1 MIFRY
6 IYRPFAKIDLKEAVK
21 YYKAISPSLAKD
33 FLLRIREAK
42 KFISLSPYGD
52 DIVYK
57 NIRIHNLKQFPYQI
71 HYYIDENKKQIVIL
85 AIIFS
90 KRKNLD
96 FSDR

>member
-21 YYKAISPSLAKD
+21 YYIAISPSLAKA

-52 DIVYK
+52 DIVYTPQK
-57 NIRIHNLKQFPYQI
+57 NQPFTVGFLLY
-71 HYYIDENKKQIVIL
+71 
-85 AIIFS
+85 
-90 KRKNLD
+90 
-96 FSDR
+96 